1 MSAGWARL
9 ESAPPVL
16 VSQEGHACLLLQ
28 VLKDDTTLAD
38 NSVSETGFMVVM
50 VSKARTLVH
59 RRAARRCT

>member
-9 ESAPPVL
+9 GRASPVL

-50 VSKARTLVH
+50 ASKARTLVL
-59 RRAARRCT
+59 RCAARRGT